1 MAYTGASR
9 NVDMSR
15 FVDGFS
21 GRIAGLTRLA
31 EELGEANGE

>member
-21 GRIAGLTRLA
+21 GRTSGFTWLA